1 VTLIGL
7 TSLWTEGR
15 VSVSPELDRQ
25 RAVFVLGRI
34 DEILKWERTKE
45 QEQERDARFVELG
58 EYLCE
63 VRSNSIGGSRN

>member
-1 VTLIGL
+1 LIGL
-7 TSLWTEGR
+7 TSLWTDGR

-45 QEQERDARFVELG
+45 QERDARFVELG